1 MGVRCWVM
9 DVRCWVLGVRCWVL
23 GVRCWVLGV
32 GCWAAVTSL
41 SAQTTTTHHP
51 SPTNTH
57 QHPSPT
63 TQWRDSLTVLNR
75 QIATSPWST
84 DLHLRKAA
92 VNLELKQWQYAIDEY
107 AQVLQREPKNPAAL
121 FYRAYAN
128 THLRR
133 FDLAR
138 NDLNDLLAYVP
149 NHFEGRL
156 SLAIVLQ
163 QLGHRQEALD
173 NLNQLIQNHAD
184 SAVAYAA
191 RANLERTMKQDESA
205 LYDWQR
211 AEELSPRDPVYVASH
226 VDLLL
231 VLERRKEAR
240 RVLDAAVKRGIP
252 RGMLLEWYEKCKR
265 R

>member
-1 MGVRCWVM
+1 MARGFIFILLYFLFSP
-9 DVRCWVLGVRCWVL
+9 LG
-23 GVRCWVLGV
+23 
-32 GCWAAVTSL
+32 
-41 SAQTTTTHHP
+41 AQ
-51 SPTNTH
+51 N
-57 QHPSPT
+57 
-63 TQWRDSLTVLNR
+63 WRDSLTVLNK

-92 VNLELKQWQYAIDEY
+92 VNLELKQWQYAVEEY
-107 AQVLQREPKNPAAL
+107 ALVLKREPNNPAAL

-138 NDLNDLLAYVP
+138 NDLNDLLAYLP
-149 NHFEGRL
+149 RHFEARL
-156 SLAIVLQ
+156 SLAVVLQ
-163 QLGHRQEALD
+163 QMGRKQEALD
-173 NLNQLIQNHAD
+173 ELNQTIQMHAD

-191 RANLERTMKQDESA
+191 RANLERQMKHDDAA
-205 LYDWQR
+205 LYDWER
-211 AEELSPRDPVYVASH
+211 AEQLDPKDPTFVVSH

-231 VLERRKEAR
+231 VLERREEAR

-252 RGMLLEWYEKCKR
+252 KGMLLEWYDKCKR